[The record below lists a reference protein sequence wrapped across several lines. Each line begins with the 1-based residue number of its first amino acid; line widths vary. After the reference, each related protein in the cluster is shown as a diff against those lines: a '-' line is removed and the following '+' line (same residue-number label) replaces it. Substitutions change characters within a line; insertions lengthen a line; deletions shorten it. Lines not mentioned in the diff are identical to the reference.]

1 MISFLNPNE
10 DVRGRVEEEI
20 DLLLEGGAQRLWR
33 MSGKTVEG
41 YWEKLQLH
49 YVVAL
54 SEVLL
59 GIPASSSDVERRFAD
74 QSKIHVKSRKCLKEE
89 TVSVLMN
96 LRAAQKAV
104 LRKRGWAAVPTD
116 EFNSDV
122 LEAIIALE
130 VQGQIEHDAKG
141 LKVGDQVIVH
151 FFVNGSPITRQ
162 KKKAYGCT
170 LVKKIGTSWQVD
182 WDDGGDQ
189 QFVPAVDEW
198 EKKL

>member
-1 MISFLNPNE
+1 MFFFGLFGFFFLFYSPTNLTSPSS
-10 DVRGRVEEEI
+10 
-20 DLLLEGGAQRLWR
+20 QSPSP
-33 MSGKTVEG
+33 SGKTVEG
-41 YWEKLQLH
+41 YWDSQWEKLQLN
-49 YVVAL
+49 YLVAL
-54 SEVLL
+54 FEVLR

-122 LEAIIALE
+122 LERILALE

-141 LKVGDQVIVH
+141 LKVGDQVVVH
-151 FFVNGSPITRQ
+151 FGLGKEQSIPATVNLRGDGWGFIVL
-162 KKKAYGCT
+162 T
-170 LVKKIGTSWQVD
+170 LPARS
-182 WDDGGDQ
+182 DDM
-189 QFVPAVDEW
+189 
-198 EKKL
+198 